1 MGKTTFSSEM
11 EEAEE
16 PQKSNKQ
23 WTKEETLTRMVKQL
37 NTKLKLQEVVKQF
50 LWSVAKYSEDNL

>member
-1 MGKTTFSSEM
+1 M